1 MQTLIVRDM
10 GQGLGM
16 RTSLEHP
23 SQENSILLDILWK
36 GILKTHKHYYNFEV
50 TLIKSTGFF
59 FSGYLLLF
67 LTIINSLFKKK
78 KDMKLPVVYLE
89 CDNFCIKFMSLH

>member
-16 RTSLEHP
+16 RTSLEHL
-23 SQENSILLDILWK
+23 SQENSISLDIHWK

-50 TLIKSTGFF
+50 TLIKSTGF

-89 CDNFCIKFMSLH
+89 YDNFCIKFMSLH

>member
-16 RTSLEHP
+16 RTSLEHL
-23 SQENSILLDILWK
+23 SQENSISLDIHWK

-50 TLIKSTGFF
+50 TLIKSTGV

-78 KDMKLPVVYLE
+78 RYE
-89 CDNFCIKFMSLH
+89 TTGSLFRI

>member
-16 RTSLEHP
+16 RTSLEHL
-23 SQENSILLDILWK
+23 SQENSISLDIHWK

-50 TLIKSTGFF
+50 TLIKSFYF

-78 KDMKLPVVYLE
+78 K
-89 CDNFCIKFMSLH
+89 I

>member
-16 RTSLEHP
+16 RTSIEHL
-23 SQENSILLDILWK
+23 SQENSISLDIHWK

-50 TLIKSTGFF
+50 TLIKSTGCFF
-59 FSGYLLLF
+59 QDISCFFLPSLTHYL
-67 LTIINSLFKKK
+67 KK

-89 CDNFCIKFMSLH
+89 YDNFCIKFMSLH